1 MDYSIFNSLNSGKT
15 LSGAEKQ
22 MLFQE
27 RMSNTA
33 HQREVADLQAAGLNP
48 ILSSGGEGAS
58 TPSGNAD
65 APSSK
70 NPLNE
75 VLDTVNSVT
84 RRTSKSLSDATKAL
98 SDTLQE
104 ISKQGGSDSAP
115 VSEDQ
120 SLQDAMDIIRLISPR
135 NMDVSPNPRSLGLKP
150 DQIQRLKDLNYKY
163 NVDYSWL
170 RDNAYYDQN
179 GHKGEWPY
187 RRDFTN
193 LQNIFT
199 ISSAMGLPG
208 AWAGGPASGVPAT
221 LFLLRNLATHPT
233 TTHLKNMEKLRDG
246 RNMKVTYDDM
256 LKHIQKGGTLM
267 GASIPQISKGPSPH
281 SASSNSSDKSPR
293 SRRRQRV
300 RHVR

>member
-27 RMSNTA
+27 RLSNTA
-33 HQREVADLQAAGLNP
+33 HEREVADLQRAGLNP
-48 ILSSGGEGAS
+48 VLSAGGQGAS

-120 SLQDAMDIIRLISPR
+120 ALEDAMDIIKLIQPR
-135 NMDVSPNPRSLGLKP
+135 NLDIRPNPASLGLKP
-150 DQIQRLKDLNYKY
+150 DQQKKLQELWYKY
-163 NVDYSWL
+163 NTDYSWL

-199 ISSAMGLPG
+199 ISSAMGLPAG
-208 AWAGGPASGVPAT
+208 LAGGPVSAVPAT
-221 LFLLRNLATHPT
+221 LMLLRNLWTHPNV
-233 TTHLKNMEKLRDG
+233 THLRNMEKLRDG
-246 RNMKVTYDDM
+246 RNMQVTYEDM
-256 LKHIQKGGTLM
+256 KNHIQNGGTLM
-267 GASIPQISKGPSPH
+267 GASIPQIPKGPSPH
-281 SASSNSSDKSPR
+281 SASSNSSNNKPR
-293 SRRRQRV
+293 PRRRYR
-300 RHVR
+300 R